1 MGKLAE
7 VAADRCRG
15 GEDRWAWHGRESIGE
30 VKVDDGMVWVF
41 VVMVFDVFVEGVWA
55 VRGADSKLVWFECF
69 AEVVVAMVDVS
80 FGCEASEC
88 CPDAEWSDFVVWLQF
103 GGECG
108 RKDRVK
114 GVVGELAG
122 GDAVDEDG

>member
-1 MGKLAE
+1 
-7 VAADRCRG
+7 
-15 GEDRWAWHGRESIGE
+15 
-30 VKVDDGMVWVF
+30 MVWVF

-69 AEVVVAMVDVS
+69 AEVVVAMVDVG
-80 FGCEASEC
+80 FGCKASEC

-114 GVVGELAG
+114 GVVGELAS